1 MFERFHEVYERE
13 YTYRLDAAVEI
24 VGLHLVASAEVGKLE
39 LRELPVT
46 GADLPSA
53 LKGKRSVDYALE
65 GIHLA
70 DIYEADR
77 LEPGMAFAGPA
88 IVEDPGMTTVV
99 HPGNP
104 VSIDNYGNIHIEVG
118 A

>member
-1 MFERFHEVYERE
+1 M
-13 YTYRLDAAVEI
+13 
-24 VGLHLVASAEVGKLE
+24 
-39 LRELPVT
+39 RELPVT

-99 HPGNP
+99 HPGSP

>member
-1 MFERFHEVYERE
+1 
-13 YTYRLDAAVEI
+13 
-24 VGLHLVASAEVGKLE
+24 
-39 LRELPVT
+39 
-46 GADLPSA
+46 
-53 LKGKRSVDYALE
+53 
-65 GIHLA
+65 
-70 DIYEADR
+70 
-77 LEPGMAFAGPA
+77 MAFAGPA